1 MDSLA
6 LIRDRLAGLDP
17 LLIVAVIAA
26 VCAFILAAMIGVTI
40 MMIARRR
47 RRMEEAQE
55 AERIE
60 AEQNEARMAELRRLQ
75 AETTG
80 LVRAM
85 GDMLANRQSQ
95 FEKKFSE
102 RLDAVTHRL

>member
-1 MDSLA
+1 MDYLA

-17 LLIVAVIAA
+17 LLVVAVIAA
-26 VCAFILAAMIGVTI
+26 VCAFILAATIGVTI

-47 RRMEEAQE
+47 RRTEAAE

-60 AEQNEARMAELRRLQ
+60 QENEARENEARMAELRRLQ

-95 FEKKFSE
+95 FEKTF
-102 RLDAVTHRL
+102 